1 MVHSALTRTDTHS
14 LSRAADLVRRRMQT
28 DGFVSHTRGGGSEV
42 GLRGA
47 AGSYSSIRITLQT
60 ILREE
65 GVKGIFKGLSMNWIK
80 GALHAAARATCAGLA
95 FSSVCLCVC
104 VCVCVR
110 ACVRACVRDC
120 MYVSKHV
127 SCLNVFMDVF
137 IHDYVQFNMY

>member
-95 FSSVCLCVC
+95 FSSVCLSVC

-137 IHDYVQFNMY
+137 IHDYMQLNMY

>member
-28 DGFVSHTRGGGSEV
+28 DGFVSHTRGGGSEGSEV
-42 GLRGA
+42 GLRGG

-95 FSSVCLCVC
+95 FSSVCLSVC
-104 VCVCVR
+104 LC
-110 ACVRACVRDC
+110 ACVRACVIAC
-120 MYVSKHV
+120 M
-127 SCLNVFMDVF
+127 
-137 IHDYVQFNMY
+137 